1 LTLQKLSH
9 TFTKIEFTLVQLRS
23 LHILLITFLALF
35 INNYANAQDLPT
47 KGIAV
52 KSDSLVTKPLKTGMP
67 SSSKFEELNTKEVD
81 TIRPNDSVKLK
92 ETLIDIVKYKAT
104 DYIKVNRREQLMY
117 LYNEAEI
124 NYTDVNIKA
133 GKIIIN
139 YAKSEI
145 YAYGIKDST
154 GYTQPPIFKQGE
166 NVVEPD
172 SIRYNFDT
180 EKALIF
186 NSRTEQTGMN
196 LKAAVTKK
204 ENDSVYYVKDLI
216 LTTSKNLE
224 DPEYHIKV
232 RKAKLVPSKK
242 IVSGVA
248 NMFIYSVPTPLGI
261 PFAYFPLTED
271 RASGFIIPTF
281 GENNDRGYFIQN
293 GGYYFAVSDYFDL
306 TLLGDFYTNGSYGYN
321 ISSDYKV
328 NYKYSGQFGYRSE
341 NLITS
346 ERGFPD
352 YSKANIYNLR
362 WSHSQDGKSN
372 PSSRFSASVNLGSS
386 TYYTQSNNQRNTAN
400 TLTNTLSSSISYS
413 KSFPGKLGANISATA
428 THSQNT
434 NTQEINMTLPNI
446 QGSINRI
453 YPFEPKVGSKK
464 GAFQNI
470 NFQYS
475 FAGENRIKTTDEFF
489 FKSEMFDD
497 AKLGIRHSIPVSTN
511 FKVLKYFS
519 LTTGASYNEVWNFEK
534 VNKYYDEV
542 NLEEITTI
550 DKGFAS
556 YRTYNFSTSL
566 GTTLYGM
573 YNFDKEET
581 DKKIKA
587 IRHVVR
593 PSVSYNINPAFDQ
606 YYESYKKNVIT
617 ADGTTVE
624 DVEYSPFENSIY
636 GSPGKTFSSSVG
648 FGIGNSIEA
657 KVRDKVTDSTEV
669 SYRKVSILNNLNF
682 SSSYNVAGDSL
693 KISPV
698 SVSGGTQLAKDKL
711 SVNFNMTLD
720 PYALDNNN
728 TRIDKFNI
736 DNNGSLFR
744 LTNANL
750 TLNYS
755 FSSKDFEKGN
765 SDNKPTNS
773 STTFNSTEDLLGNNN
788 DLSKSSFDDN
798 EDDEQKDVKLY
809 NYKIPWSLRL
819 AYSVAYNNFARQS
832 EISSNSLMFSGDVEL
847 SPKWKVGVSSGYDIK
862 GKGITHTNLRFERDL
877 LSWKMNF
884 NWTPFSANKSWF
896 FFIGIKSSV
905 LSDIKWDKQREPDKL
920 IN

>member
-1 LTLQKLSH
+1 MK
-9 TFTKIEFTLVQLRS
+9 S

-35 INNYANAQDLPT
+35 INNYANSQDLPK
-47 KGIAV
+47 KGINIER
-52 KSDSLVTKPLKTGMP
+52 DSTYSSIQKNTMP
-67 SSSKFEELNTKEVD
+67 PSTEFNSLDNKEVD
-81 TIRPNDSVKLK
+81 SIKPKDSVIQK
-92 ETLIDIVKYKAT
+92 ETLTDVIKYKAK
-104 DYIKVNRREQLMY
+104 DYRKINRLKKLMY
-117 LYNEAEI
+117 LFNEAEI

-139 YAKSEI
+139 YDKNEI
-145 YAYGIKDST
+145 YAYGIQDSS
-154 GYTQPPIFKQGE
+154 GYSQSPVFKQGS
-166 NVVEPD
+166 NIVNPD

-180 EKALIF
+180 EKALIY
-186 NSRTEQTGMN
+186 NSRSEQTGMN
-196 LKAAVTKK
+196 LKASVSKK
-204 ENDSVYYVKDLI
+204 ENDSVYFVKDLI

-232 RKAKLVPSKK
+232 RKAKLVPNKK

-248 NMFIYSVPTPLGI
+248 NMFIYNIPTPLGV
-261 PFAYFPLTED
+261 PFGYFPMTD
-271 RASGFIIPTF
+271 TRKSGFIIPTF

-306 TLLGDFYTNGSYGYN
+306 TLLGDFYTNGSFGYN

-328 NYKYSGQFGYRSE
+328 NYKFSGQISYRSE

-346 ERGFPD
+346 ERGLPD
-352 YSKANIYNLR
+352 YSKSKIYNLR
-362 WSHSQDGKSN
+362 WSHSQDTKSN
-372 PSSRFSASVNLGSS
+372 PNSRFSASVNLGSS
-386 TYYTQSNNQRNTAN
+386 TYYTQSNNQFNTAN
-400 TLTNTLSSSISYS
+400 TLTNTLSSSISYN
-413 KSFPGKLGANISATA
+413 KSFPGALGANLSATA

-434 NTQEINMTLPNI
+434 NTQQINMSLPNI

-464 GAFQNI
+464 GIIENI

-475 FAGENRIKTTDEFF
+475 FTGENRITTTDEFF
-489 FKSEMFDD
+489 FKSEMFDE
-497 AKLGIRHSIPVSTN
+497 AKLGIRHSIPVATN
-511 FKVLKYFS
+511 FKVLKHLS
-519 LTTGASYNEVWNFEK
+519 LTAGGSFNEIWNFEK
-534 VNKYYDEV
+534 VNKYYDEE
-542 NLEEITTI
+542 NQEEIINI

-556 YRTYNFSTSL
+556 YRTYNFSSSL

-573 YNFDKEET
+573 YNFDKQEE

-593 PSVSYNINPAFDQ
+593 PNVSYNINPAFDQ
-606 YYESYKKNVIT
+606 YYESYKKNIIT

-636 GSPGKTFSSSVG
+636 GSPGKTYSSSIG

-657 KVRDKVTDSTEV
+657 KVRDKITDSTDV
-669 SYRKVSILNNLNF
+669 SYRKVSILNNLNI

-693 KISPV
+693 KISPL

-711 SVNFNMTLD
+711 NINFNMSLD

-728 TRIDKFNI
+728 TRIDQFNI

-744 LTNANL
+744 LTNANV

-755 FSSKDFEKGN
+755 FSSKDFDN
-765 SDNKPTNS
+765 SKNSTTNQNNS

-788 DLSKSSFDDN
+788 DLRKSSFDDN
-798 EDDEQKDVKLY
+798 EDEEPKNISSY
-809 NYKIPWSLRL
+809 NYKIPWSLRV
-819 AYSVAYNNFARQS
+819 AYSVTYNNFARQN
-832 EISSNSLMFSGDVEL
+832 EISNNSLMFSGDVEL
-847 SPKWKVGVSSGYDIK
+847 SPKWKVGVSSGYDLK
-862 GKGITHTNLRFERDL
+862 RKGITQTNLRFERDL

-884 NWTPFSANKSWF
+884 NWTPFSVNKTWF

-905 LSDIKWDKQREPDKL
+905 LSDIKWDKQRDPDKQ

>member
-9 TFTKIEFTLVQLRS
+9 TFTKIEITLVQLKP
-23 LHILLITFLALF
+23 LHILLTTYLALF
-35 INNYANAQDLPT
+35 INNYANAQDIPKNGTEINNSIL
-47 KGIAV
+47 
-52 KSDSLVTKPLKTGMP
+52 DEKPIIPP
-67 SSSKFEELNTKEVD
+67 STKFENLNSKEID
-81 TIRPNDSVKLK
+81 TIRPKDTIKLK
-92 ETLIDIVKYKAT
+92 ETLTDIVKYKAT
-104 DYIKVNRREQLMY
+104 DYIKVNRRKQLMY
-117 LYNEAEI
+117 LYNQAEI

-145 YAYGIKDST
+145 YAYGIKDSS
-154 GYTQPPIFKQGE
+154 GYTQAPIFKQGE
-166 NVVEPD
+166 NIVEPD
-172 SIRYNFDT
+172 SIRYNFET

-196 LKAAVTKK
+196 LKAAITKK
-204 ENDSVYYVKDLI
+204 ENDSVYYVKDMI

-232 RKAKLVPSKK
+232 RKAKMVPGKK
-242 IVSGVA
+242 IVSGLA
-248 NMFIYSVPTPLGI
+248 NMFIYSIPTPIGI
-261 PFAYFPLTED
+261 PFAYFPLTKD

-306 TLLGDFYTNGSYGYN
+306 TVLGDFYTNGSYGYN
-321 ISSDYKV
+321 LSSDYKI
-328 NYKYSGQFGYRSE
+328 NYKFSGNFGYRAE

-346 ERGFPD
+346 ERGLPD
-352 YSKANIYNLR
+352 YGKSKIYNLR
-362 WSHSQDGKSN
+362 WSHSQDTKSSPN
-372 PSSRFSASVNLGSS
+372 SRFSASVNLGSS
-386 TYYTQSNNQRNTAN
+386 TYYTQSNNQLNTSN
-400 TLTNTLSSSISYS
+400 ILTNTLSSSVSYS
-413 KSFPGKLGANISATA
+413 KSFPGKLGANFSATA

-434 NTQEINMTLPNI
+434 NTQEINMSLPNL

-464 GAFQNI
+464 GMLQNI
-470 NFQYS
+470 NLQYS
-475 FAGENRIKTTDEFF
+475 FAAENRITTTDEFF

-497 AKLGIRHSIPVSTN
+497 AKFGIRHSIPISTN

-519 LTTGASYNEVWNFEK
+519 LTAGTSINEVWNFEK
-534 VNKYYDEV
+534 VSKLYDDI
-542 NLEEITTI
+542 NLEEITTV

-556 YRTYNFSTSL
+556 YRTYNFSSSL

-573 YNFDKEET
+573 YNFEKEGV
-581 DKKIKA
+581 DKKIQA
-587 IRHVVR
+587 IRHVIR
-593 PSVSYNINPAFDQ
+593 PSVSYSINPAFDQ

-617 ADGTTVE
+617 ADGTTIE

-636 GSPGKTFSSSVG
+636 GSPGKTYSSAIG

-657 KVRDKVTDSTEV
+657 KVRNKVTDSTEV
-669 SYRKVSILNNLNF
+669 TYRKLSILNNLNF

-711 SVNFNMTLD
+711 SVNFNMSLD
-720 PYALDNNN
+720 PYALDNSN
-728 TRIDKFNI
+728 TRIDEFNI
-736 DNNGSLFR
+736 NNNGSLFR

-755 FSSKDFEKGN
+755 FSSKDFEK
-765 SDNKPTNS
+765 DNNNNKAKNNNT
-773 STTFNSTEDLLGNNN
+773 TTFNSTEDLLGNNN

-798 EDDEQKDVKLY
+798 ENDKQKEVKHY
-809 NYKIPWSLRL
+809 NYKIPWTLNL
-819 AYSVAYNNFARQS
+819 AYSVAYNNYSRQN

-847 SPKWKVGVSSGYDIK
+847 SQRWKVGASSGYDLK

-884 NWTPFSANKSWF
+884 NWTPFSVNKSWF

-905 LSDIKWDKQREPDKL
+905 LSDIKWDKQRETDKL

>member
-1 LTLQKLSH
+1 
-9 TFTKIEFTLVQLRS
+9 VQLRS

-35 INNYANAQDLPT
+35 INNYANAQDLPS

-52 KSDSLVTKPLKTGMP
+52 KSDSTAIKSPNLGMP
-67 SSSKFEELNTKEVD
+67 SSNKFEELNTKEID
-81 TIRPNDSVKLK
+81 TIRPNDSIKLK
-92 ETLIDIVKYKAT
+92 ETLTDIVKYKAK
-104 DYIKVNRREQLMY
+104 DYIKVNRREQQMY

-124 NYTDVNIKA
+124 NYGDLNITA

-145 YAYGIKDST
+145 YAFGIKDSL
-154 GYTQPPIFKQGE
+154 GYTQSPIFKQGE
-166 NVVEPD
+166 NIVEPD
-172 SIRYNFDT
+172 SIRYNFKT
-180 EKALIF
+180 QKALIF
-186 NSRTEQTGMN
+186 NSRTEQTGMK
-196 LKAAVTKK
+196 LRATITKK
-204 ENDSVYYVKDLI
+204 ENDSVYFVKDLI
-216 LTTSKNLE
+216 LTTSKNLD

-232 RKAKLVPSKK
+232 RKAKLVPQKK

-321 ISSDYKV
+321 ISTDYKV
-328 NYKYSGQFGYRSE
+328 NYNFSGQFGYRYE

-362 WSHSQDGKSN
+362 WSHSQDAKSN
-372 PSSRFSASVNLGSS
+372 PNSRFSASVNLGSS
-386 TYYTQSNNQRNTAN
+386 NYYSQSTNQYNSAN

-434 NTQEINMTLPNI
+434 NTEQINMTLPNL
-446 QGSINRI
+446 QGSFNRI

-464 GAFQNI
+464 GIIQNI
-470 NFQYS
+470 NLQYS
-475 FAGENRIKTTDEFF
+475 FAAENRITTTDEFF
-489 FKSEMFDD
+489 FKSQMFDD
-497 AKLGIRHSIPVSTN
+497 AKMGVRHSIPVSTN
-511 FKVLKYFS
+511 FKILKYFS
-519 LTTGASYNEVWNFEK
+519 LTAGAAYNEVWNFEK
-534 VNKYYDEV
+534 VNKTYDEV
-542 NLEEITTI
+542 NLEEITNI

-556 YRTYNFSTSL
+556 YRTYNFSSSL

-573 YNFDKEET
+573 YNFDKEEK

-617 ADGTTVE
+617 ADGTTFE

-648 FGIGNSIEA
+648 LGIGNSIEA
-657 KVRDKVTDSTEV
+657 KVRDKITDSTEV

-682 SSSYNVAGDSL
+682 STSYNIAGDSL

-698 SVSGGTQLAKDKL
+698 SVSGGTQLANNKL
-711 SVNFNMTLD
+711 SINFNMSLD

-736 DNNGSLFR
+736 NNNGSLFR

-755 FSSKDFEKGN
+755 FSNKDFEKGKSTTQQNN
-765 SDNKPTNS
+765 ST
-773 STTFNSTEDLLGNNN
+773 TTFNSTEDLLGNNN
-788 DLSKSSFDDN
+788 DLSNSSFDDN
-798 EDDEQKDVKLY
+798 EDEEQKDVTLY

-819 AYSVAYNNFARQS
+819 AYSVAYNNYARQN
-832 EISSNSLMFSGDVEL
+832 EISGNTLMFSGDVAL
-847 SPKWKVGVSSGYDIK
+847 SSRWNVGVSSGYDIK
-862 GKGITHTNLRFERDL
+862 RKGFSHTNLRFERDL

-884 NWTPFSANKSWF
+884 NWVPFSANKSWF
-896 FFIGIKSSV
+896 FYIGIKSSV
-905 LSDIKWDKQREPDKL
+905 LSDIKWDKQRQADKL

>member
-1 LTLQKLSH
+1 MTLQKLSH
-9 TFTKIEFTLVQLRS
+9 TFTKIEFTLVQLKS

-35 INNYANAQDLPT
+35 INNYANAQEFPS
-47 KGIAV
+47 KGTTINN
-52 KSDSLVTKPLKTGMP
+52 
-67 SSSKFEELNTKEVD
+67 SSSEFEALNTKEVD
-81 TIRPNDSVKLK
+81 TVRPKDSVKLK
-92 ETLIDIVKYKAT
+92 ETLTDIVKYKAT

-154 GYTQPPIFKQGE
+154 GYTQAPVFKQGE

-172 SIRYNFDT
+172 SIRYNFDK

-196 LKAAVTKK
+196 LKAAITKK
-204 ENDSVYYVKDLI
+204 ENDSVYYVKDMI

-232 RKAKLVPSKK
+232 RKAKLVPKKK

-248 NMFIYSVPTPLGI
+248 NMFIYSIPTPLGI

-328 NYKYSGQFGYRSE
+328 NYKFSGHFGYRAE

-346 ERGFPD
+346 ERGLPD
-352 YSKANIYNLR
+352 YGKANIYNLR
-362 WSHSQDGKSN
+362 WSHSQDTKSN
-372 PSSRFSASVNLGSS
+372 PNSRFSASVNLGSS
-386 TYYTQSNNQRNTAN
+386 KYYTQSNNQRNTAN

-464 GAFQNI
+464 GIFQNI

-519 LTTGASYNEVWNFEK
+519 LTAGTSFNEVWNFEK
-534 VNKYYDEV
+534 VNKFYDEV

-556 YRTYNFSTSL
+556 YRTYNFSSSL

-573 YNFDKEET
+573 YNFDKEGL
-581 DKKIKA
+581 DKKIQA
-587 IRHVVR
+587 IRHVIR
-593 PSVSYNINPAFDQ
+593 PSVNYNINPAFDQ

-617 ADGTTVE
+617 ANGTTVE

-636 GSPGKTFSSSVG
+636 GSPGKTYSSSVG

-669 SYRKVSILNNLNF
+669 SYRKVNILKNLNF

-711 SVNFNMTLD
+711 SVNFNMSLD

-736 DNNGSLFR
+736 NNNGSLFR

-755 FSSKDFEKGN
+755 FSSKDFEKDKT
-765 SDNKPTNS
+765 DNKSTNS
-773 STTFNSTEDLLGNNN
+773 TTTFNSTEDLLGNNN

-798 EDDEQKDVKLY
+798 EDDKQKDVKLF
-809 NYKIPWSLRL
+809 NYKIPWSLQL
-819 AYSVAYNNFARQS
+819 AYSVAYNNFARQN
-832 EISSNSLMFSGDVEL
+832 EISNNSLMFSGDVEL
-847 SPKWKVGVSSGYDIK
+847 SQRWKVGVSSGYDIK
-862 GKGITHTNLRFERDL
+862 RKGITHTNLRFERDL

-905 LSDIKWDKQREPDKL
+905 LSDIKWDKQRVPDKL

>member
-1 LTLQKLSH
+1 
-9 TFTKIEFTLVQLRS
+9 VQLRS

-35 INNYANAQDLPT
+35 INNYANAQEFPD
-47 KGIAV
+47 KGITV
-52 KSDSLVTKPLKTGMP
+52 KMDSSAIKSSILDMP
-67 SSSKFEELNTKEVD
+67 SSKDFEGPNTKEAD
-81 TIRPNDSVKLK
+81 TIRPKDSIKLK
-92 ETLIDIVKYKAT
+92 ETLTDVVKYKAR
-104 DYIKVNRREQLMY
+104 DYIKVNRREQQMY

-124 NYTDVNIKA
+124 NYGDLNITA

-145 YAYGIKDST
+145 YAFGIKDSL
-154 GYTQPPIFKQGE
+154 GYTQSPIFKQGE

-172 SIRYNFDT
+172 SIRYNFKT
-180 EKALIF
+180 QKALIF
-186 NSRTEQTGMN
+186 NSRTEQTGMK
-196 LKAAVTKK
+196 LRAAVTKK

-216 LTTSKNLE
+216 LTTSKNLD

-232 RKAKLVPSKK
+232 RKAKLVPQKK

-281 GENNDRGYFIQN
+281 GENNERGYFIQN

-306 TLLGDFYTNGSYGYN
+306 TVLGDFYTNGSYGYN
-321 ISSDYKV
+321 ISTDYKV
-328 NYKYSGQFGYRSE
+328 NYNFSGQFGYRYE

-362 WSHSQDGKSN
+362 WSHSQDAKSN
-372 PSSRFSASVNLGSS
+372 PNSRFSASVNLGSS
-386 TYYTQSNNQRNTAN
+386 NYYSQSTNQYNSAN

-434 NTQEINMTLPNI
+434 NTEQINMTLPSV
-446 QGSINRI
+446 QGSFNRL

-464 GAFQNI
+464 GIIQNI
-470 NFQYS
+470 NLQYS
-475 FAGENRIKTTDEFF
+475 FAAENRITTTDEFF
-489 FKSEMFDD
+489 FKSQMFDD
-497 AKLGIRHSIPVSTN
+497 AKMGVRHSIPISTN
-511 FKVLKYFS
+511 FKILKYFS

-534 VNKYYDEV
+534 VNKTYDEV

-556 YRTYNFSTSL
+556 YRTYNFSSSL

-573 YNFDKEET
+573 YNFDKEEK

-617 ADGTTVE
+617 ADGTTIE
-624 DVEYSPFENSIY
+624 DIEYSPFENSIY

-648 FGIGNSIEA
+648 LGIGNSIEA
-657 KVRDKVTDSTEV
+657 KVRDKITDSTEV

-682 SSSYNVAGDSL
+682 STSYNVAGDSL

-698 SVSGGTQLAKDKL
+698 SVSGGTQLANNKL
-711 SVNFNMTLD
+711 NINFNMSLD

-755 FSSKDFEKGN
+755 FSSKDFEKGKETNQQNN
-765 SDNKPTNS
+765 ST
-773 STTFNSTEDLLGNNN
+773 TTFNSTEDLLGNNN

-798 EDDEQKDVKLY
+798 EDEEQKDVKLY

-819 AYSVAYNNFARQS
+819 AYSVAYNNYARQN

-847 SPKWKVGVSSGYDIK
+847 SPRWNVGISSGYDIK
-862 GKGITHTNLRFERDL
+862 GKGFTHTNLRFERDL

-884 NWTPFSANKSWF
+884 NWVPFSVNKSWF

-905 LSDIKWDKQREPDKL
+905 LSDIKWDKQRQADKL

>member
-1 LTLQKLSH
+1 MK
-9 TFTKIEFTLVQLRS
+9 S

-35 INNYANAQDLPT
+35 INNYAIAQELPF
-47 KGIAV
+47 KGINI
-52 KSDSLVTKPLKTGMP
+52 KPDSLNLNKQKSIIP
-67 SSSKFEELNTKEVD
+67 SSSEFDKLNTKEVD
-81 TIRPNDSVKLK
+81 TIKPKDSIEIK
-92 ETLIDIVKYKAT
+92 ETLSDIVKYKAK
-104 DYIKVNRREQLMY
+104 DYIKVNRNKQLMY

-124 NYTDVNIKA
+124 NYTDINIKA

-139 YAKSEI
+139 YSKNEI

-154 GYTQPPIFKQGE
+154 GYVQSPVFKQGT
-166 NVVEPD
+166 NIVEPD
-172 SIRYNFDT
+172 SIRYNFDS

-186 NSRTEQTGMN
+186 NSRSEQTGMN
-196 LKAAVTKK
+196 LKASITKK

-216 LTTSKNLE
+216 LTTSKDLE

-232 RKAKLVPSKK
+232 RKAKLVPNKK

-248 NMFIYSVPTPLGI
+248 NMFIYSIPTPLGI
-261 PFAYFPLTED
+261 PFAYFPLTEN

-306 TLLGDFYTNGSYGYN
+306 TVLGDFYTNGSFGYN

-328 NYKYSGQFGYRSE
+328 NYKYSGQFGYRAE

-352 YSKANIYNLR
+352 YSKRKIYNLR
-362 WSHSQDGKSN
+362 WSHSQDAKSN
-372 PSSRFSASVNLGSS
+372 PNSRFSASVNLGSS
-386 TYYTQSNNQRNTAN
+386 TYYSQSNNQFNTQN

-413 KSFPGKLGANISATA
+413 KSFPGKLGANFAATA

-434 NTQEINMTLPNI
+434 NTEQINMSLPNV

-464 GAFQNI
+464 GIIENI
-470 NFQYS
+470 NLQYS
-475 FAGENRIKTTDEFF
+475 FAGQNNITTTDEFF

-497 AKLGIRHSIPVSTN
+497 AKLGIRHSIPINTN
-511 FKVLKYFS
+511 FKVLKYLS
-519 LTTGASYNEVWNFEK
+519 LSAGGTYNEVWNFEK

-556 YRTYNFSTSL
+556 YRTYNFSSSL

-573 YNFDKEET
+573 YNFDKNEI

-587 IRHVVR
+587 IRHVIR
-593 PSVSYNINPAFDQ
+593 PNVSYNINPAFDQ

-617 ADGTTVE
+617 ADGDTIE
-624 DVEYSPFENSIY
+624 DIEYSPFENSIY
-636 GSPGKTFSSSVG
+636 GSPGKTFSSTIG
-648 FGIGNSIEA
+648 FGLGNSIEA
-657 KVRDKVTDSTEV
+657 KVRDKITDSTEV

-693 KISPV
+693 KLSPL

-711 SVNFNMTLD
+711 NVNFNMSLD

-736 DNNGSLFR
+736 KNNGSLFR

-755 FSSKDFEKGN
+755 FSSKDFDDSKKSN
-765 SDNKPTNS
+765 NQTNS
-773 STTFNSTEDLLGNNN
+773 TTTFNSTEDLLGNNN
-788 DLSKSSFDDN
+788 DLRKSSFDDN
-798 EDDEQKDVKLY
+798 EDEKPKNISSY
-809 NYKIPWSLRL
+809 NYKIPWTLRL
-819 AYSVAYNNFARQS
+819 AYSVAYNNFARQN
-832 EISSNSLMFSGDVEL
+832 EISNNSLMFSGDVEL

-862 GKGITHTNLRFERDL
+862 NKGVTQTNLRFERDL

-884 NWTPFSANKSWF
+884 NWTPLSVNKTWF

-905 LSDIKWDKQREPDKL
+905 LSDIKWDKQRDPDKL

>member
-1 LTLQKLSH
+1 LTRQKLSH
-9 TFTKIEFTLVQLRS
+9 TFTKIEFTLIQLKS

-35 INNYANAQDLPT
+35 VNNYAIAQQLPSKDIT
-47 KGIAV
+47 IQTDSLALPVV
-52 KSDSLVTKPLKTGMP
+52 KSIMP
-67 SSSKFEELNTKEVD
+67 QSSAFEKLNNKETD
-81 TIRPNDSVKLK
+81 TIRPKDSIEIK
-92 ETLIDIVKYKAT
+92 ETLSDIVKYKAS
-104 DYIKVNRREQLMY
+104 DYIKVNRNKQLMY

-124 NYTDVNIKA
+124 NYTDINIKA

-139 YAKSEI
+139 YSKNEI

-154 GYTQPPIFKQGE
+154 GYSQSPIFTQGS
-166 NVVEPD
+166 NIVEPD
-172 SIRYNFDT
+172 SIRYNFDS

-186 NSRTEQTGMN
+186 NSKSEQTGMN
-196 LKAAVTKK
+196 LKASVTKK

-232 RKAKLVPSKK
+232 RKAKLVPNKK

-248 NMFIYSVPTPLGI
+248 NMFIYSIPTPLGI

-271 RASGFIIPTF
+271 RASGFIIPSF

-306 TLLGDFYTNGSYGYN
+306 TVLGDFYTNGSFGYN

-328 NYKYSGQFGYRSE
+328 NYKYSGQISYRSE

-352 YSKANIYNLR
+352 YSKSKIYNLR
-362 WSHSQDGKSN
+362 WTHNQDTKSSPN
-372 PSSRFSASVNLGSS
+372 SRFSASVNLGSS
-386 TYYTQSNNQRNTAN
+386 TYYSQSNNQYNTQN

-413 KSFPGKLGANISATA
+413 KTFPGKLGANFAATA

-434 NTQEINMTLPNI
+434 NTQEINMSLPNI

-464 GAFQNI
+464 GFIENI
-470 NFQYS
+470 NLQYS
-475 FAGENRIKTTDEFF
+475 FAGQNNITTTDEFF

-497 AKLGIRHSIPVSTN
+497 AVLGVKHSIPVNTN
-511 FKVLKYFS
+511 FKLLKYLS
-519 LTTGASYNEVWNFEK
+519 LSAGGTYNEVWNFEK
-534 VNKYYDEV
+534 VSKYYDEDS
-542 NLEEITTI
+542 LEEITSV

-556 YRTYNFSTSL
+556 YRTYNFSSSL

-573 YNFDKEET
+573 YNFDKKEV

-587 IRHVVR
+587 IRHVIR
-593 PSVSYNINPAFDQ
+593 PNVSYSVNPAFDQ
-606 YYESYKKNVIT
+606 YYESYKRNVIT
-617 ADGTTVE
+617 ADGTTIE
-624 DVEYSPFENSIY
+624 DIEYSPFENSLY
-636 GSPGKTFSSSVG
+636 GNPGKTYSSSIG
-648 FGIGNSIEA
+648 FGLGNSIEA
-657 KVRDKVTDSTEV
+657 KVRDKITDSTEI
-669 SYRKVSILNNLNF
+669 SYRKVNILNNLNF

-693 KISPV
+693 KISPLN
-698 SVSGGTQLAKDKL
+698 VSGGTQLANDKL
-711 SVNFNMTLD
+711 NINFNMSLD

-728 TRIDKFNI
+728 NRIEQFNI

-744 LTNANL
+744 LTNANI

-755 FSSKDFEKGN
+755 FSSKDFDKGSN
-765 SDNKPTNS
+765 KDNQTNS
-773 STTFNSTEDLLGNNN
+773 TTTFNSTEDLLGNNN

-798 EDDEQKDVKLY
+798 EDEKPKNISSY

-819 AYSVAYNNFARQS
+819 AYSVAYNNFARQN
-832 EISSNSLMFSGDVEL
+832 EISNNSLMFSGDVEL

-862 GKGITHTNLRFERDL
+862 RKGVTQTNLRFERDL

-884 NWTPFSANKSWF
+884 NWTPFSANKTWF

-905 LSDIKWDKQREPDKL
+905 LSDIKWDKQRDPDKL

>member
-9 TFTKIEFTLVQLRS
+9 TFTKIEFTLIQLKS

-35 INNYANAQDLPT
+35 VNNYAIAQQLPSKDIT
-47 KGIAV
+47 IQTDSLALPVV
-52 KSDSLVTKPLKTGMP
+52 KSIMP
-67 SSSKFEELNTKEVD
+67 QSSAFEKLNNKETD
-81 TIRPNDSVKLK
+81 TIRPKDSIEIK
-92 ETLIDIVKYKAT
+92 ETLSDIVKYKAS
-104 DYIKVNRREQLMY
+104 DYIKVNRNKQLMY

-124 NYTDVNIKA
+124 NYTDINIKA

-139 YAKSEI
+139 YSKNEI

-154 GYTQPPIFKQGE
+154 GYSQSPIFTQGS
-166 NVVEPD
+166 NIVEPD
-172 SIRYNFDT
+172 SIRYNFDS

-186 NSRTEQTGMN
+186 NSKSEQTGMN
-196 LKAAVTKK
+196 LKASVTKK

-232 RKAKLVPSKK
+232 RKAKLVPNKK

-248 NMFIYSVPTPLGI
+248 NMFIYSIPTPLGI

-271 RASGFIIPTF
+271 RASGFIIPSF

-306 TLLGDFYTNGSYGYN
+306 TVLGDFYTNGSFGYN

-328 NYKYSGQFGYRSE
+328 NYKYSGQISYRSE

-352 YSKANIYNLR
+352 YSKSKIYNLR
-362 WSHSQDGKSN
+362 WTHNQDTKSSPN
-372 PSSRFSASVNLGSS
+372 SRFSASVNLGSS
-386 TYYTQSNNQRNTAN
+386 TYYSQSNNQYNTQN

-413 KSFPGKLGANISATA
+413 KTFPGKLGANFAATA

-434 NTQEINMTLPNI
+434 NTQEINMSLPNI

-464 GAFQNI
+464 GFIENI
-470 NFQYS
+470 NLQYS
-475 FAGENRIKTTDEFF
+475 FAGQNNITTTDEFF

-497 AKLGIRHSIPVSTN
+497 AVLGVKHSIPVNTN
-511 FKVLKYFS
+511 FKLLKYLS
-519 LTTGASYNEVWNFEK
+519 LSAGGTYNEVWNFEK
-534 VNKYYDEV
+534 VSKYYDEDS
-542 NLEEITTI
+542 LEEITSV

-556 YRTYNFSTSL
+556 YRTYNFSSSL

-573 YNFDKEET
+573 YNFDKKEV

-587 IRHVVR
+587 IRHVIR
-593 PSVSYNINPAFDQ
+593 PNVSYSVNPAFDQ
-606 YYESYKKNVIT
+606 YYESYKRNVIT
-617 ADGTTVE
+617 ADGTTIE
-624 DVEYSPFENSIY
+624 DIEYSPFENSLY
-636 GSPGKTFSSSVG
+636 GNPGKTYSSSIG
-648 FGIGNSIEA
+648 FGLGNSIEA
-657 KVRDKVTDSTEV
+657 KVRDKITDSTEI
-669 SYRKVSILNNLNF
+669 SYRKVNILNNLNF

-693 KISPV
+693 KISPLN
-698 SVSGGTQLAKDKL
+698 VSGGTQLANDKL
-711 SVNFNMTLD
+711 NINFNMSLD

-728 TRIDKFNI
+728 TRIEQFNI

-744 LTNANL
+744 LTNANI

-755 FSSKDFEKGN
+755 FSSKDFDKGSN
-765 SDNKPTNS
+765 KDNQTNS
-773 STTFNSTEDLLGNNN
+773 TTTFNSTEDLLGNNN

-798 EDDEQKDVKLY
+798 EDEKPKNISSY

-819 AYSVAYNNFARQS
+819 AYSVAYNNFARQN
-832 EISSNSLMFSGDVEL
+832 EISNNSLMFSGDVEL

-862 GKGITHTNLRFERDL
+862 RKGVTQTNLRFERDL

-884 NWTPFSANKSWF
+884 NWTPFSANKTWF

-905 LSDIKWDKQREPDKL
+905 LSDIKWDKQRDPDKL

>member
-1 LTLQKLSH
+1 
-9 TFTKIEFTLVQLRS
+9 VQLRS
-23 LHILLITFLALF
+23 LHILLVTFLALF
-35 INNYANAQDLPT
+35 INNYANAQDLPS
-47 KGIAV
+47 KGIPV
-52 KSDSLVTKPLKTGMP
+52 KADSTAIKSPKFNMP
-67 SSSKFEELNTKEVD
+67 SSDKFEELNAKEID
-81 TIRPNDSVKLK
+81 TIRPKDSLKLK
-92 ETLIDIVKYKAT
+92 ETLTDVVKYKAK
-104 DYIKVNRREQLMY
+104 DYIKVNRREQQMY

-124 NYTDVNIKA
+124 NYGDLNISA

-145 YAYGIKDST
+145 YAFGIKDSL
-154 GYTQPPIFKQGE
+154 GYTQSPVFKQGE

-172 SIRYNFDT
+172 SIRYNFKT
-180 EKALIF
+180 QKALIF
-186 NSRTEQTGMN
+186 NSRTEEAGMN
-196 LKAAVTKK
+196 FRAAVTKK
-204 ENDSVYYVKDLI
+204 ENDSVYYIKDAI
-216 LTTSKNLE
+216 LTTSKNLD
-224 DPEYHIKV
+224 DPEYHIKL
-232 RKAKLVPSKK
+232 REAKVVPGKK

-281 GENNDRGYFIQN
+281 GENNERGYFIQN

-306 TLLGDFYTNGSYGYN
+306 TVLGDFYSNGSYGYN
-321 ISSDYKV
+321 ISTDYKV
-328 NYKYSGQFGYRSE
+328 NYKFRGQFGYRSE

-362 WSHSQDGKSN
+362 WTHSQDAKSN
-372 PSSRFSASVNLGSS
+372 PNSRFSASVNLGSS
-386 TYYTQSNNQRNTAN
+386 TYYSQSTNQYNSAN

-434 NTQEINMTLPNI
+434 NTEQINMTLPNV
-446 QGSINRI
+446 QGSFNRL

-464 GAFQNI
+464 GVIQNI
-470 NFQYS
+470 NLQYS
-475 FAGENRIKTTDEFF
+475 FAAENRITTTDEFF
-489 FKSEMFDD
+489 FKSQMFDD
-497 AKLGIRHSIPVSTN
+497 AKMGIRHSIPISTN
-511 FKVLKYFS
+511 FKVLKHFS
-519 LTTGASYNEVWNFEK
+519 LTTGATYNEVWNFEK
-534 VNKYYDEV
+534 VNKTYDEV
-542 NLEEITTI
+542 NLEEITNI

-556 YRTYNFSTSL
+556 YRTYNFSSSI

-573 YNFDKEET
+573 YNFDKKEE

-593 PSVSYNINPAFDQ
+593 PNVSYNINPAFDQ

-624 DVEYSPFENSIY
+624 DIEYSPFENSIY
-636 GSPGKTFSSSVG
+636 GSPGKTYSSSVG
-648 FGIGNSIEA
+648 LGIGNSIEA

-669 SYRKVSILNNLNF
+669 SYRKVNILNNLNF
-682 SSSYNVAGDSL
+682 STSYNIAGDSL

-698 SVSGGTQLAKDKL
+698 SVSGGTQLANNKL
-711 SVNFNMTLD
+711 NVNFNMSLD

-755 FSSKDFEKGN
+755 FSSKDFEKGKKTAQQNN
-765 SDNKPTNS
+765 ST
-773 STTFNSTEDLLGNNN
+773 TTFNSTEDLLGNNN

-798 EDDEQKDVKLY
+798 EGEKQKDVKLY

-819 AYSVAYNNFARQS
+819 AYSVAYNNYARQN
-832 EISSNSLMFSGDVEL
+832 EISSNSLMFSGDVEF
-847 SPKWKVGVSSGYDIK
+847 SPQWKVGVSSGYDIK
-862 GKGITHTNLRFERDL
+862 GKGFTHTNLRFERDL

-884 NWTPFSANKSWF
+884 NWVPFSANKSWF
-896 FFIGIKSSV
+896 FYIGIKSSV
-905 LSDIKWDKQREPDKL
+905 LSDLKWDKQRQADKL

>member
-1 LTLQKLSH
+1 MTLQKLSH
-9 TFTKIEFTLVQLRS
+9 TFTKIEFTLVQLKPI
-23 LHILLITFLALF
+23 HILLITFLALF
-35 INNYANAQDLPT
+35 INNFANAQELPS
-47 KGIAV
+47 KGIVV
-52 KSDSLVTKPLKTGMP
+52 KSDSLTTKPLKTGMP
-67 SSSKFEELNTKEVD
+67 SSSKFEDLNNKEVD
-81 TIRPNDSVKLK
+81 TIRPKDSVKLT
-92 ETLIDIVKYKAT
+92 ETLTDIVKYKAT

-139 YAKSEI
+139 YAKNEI
-145 YAYGIKDST
+145 YAYGINDST
-154 GYTQPPIFKQGE
+154 GYTQAPIFKQGD
-166 NVVEPD
+166 NIVEPD

-196 LKAAVTKK
+196 LKAAITKK

-232 RKAKLVPSKK
+232 RKAKLVPKKK
-242 IVSGVA
+242 IISGVA
-248 NMFIYSVPTPLGI
+248 NMFIYSIPTPLGI

-328 NYKYSGQFGYRSE
+328 NYKFSGQFGYRAE

-352 YSKANIYNLR
+352 YSKTNIYNLR
-362 WSHSQDGKSN
+362 WSHSQDTKSSPN
-372 PSSRFSASVNLGSS
+372 SRFSASVNLGSS

-400 TLTNTLSSSISYS
+400 RLTNTLSSSISYS
-413 KSFPGKLGANISATA
+413 KSFPGKLGANLSTTA

-453 YPFEPKVGSKK
+453 YPFEPKIGSKK
-464 GAFQNI
+464 GIIQNI

-497 AKLGIRHSIPVSTN
+497 AKFGIRHSIPISTN
-511 FKVLKYFS
+511 FKVLKYLS

-556 YRTYNFSTSL
+556 YRTYNFSSSL

-573 YNFDKEET
+573 YNFDKEGS

-593 PSVSYNINPAFDQ
+593 PSISYSINPAFDQ

-636 GSPGKTFSSSVG
+636 GSPGKTYSSAIG

-657 KVRDKVTDSTEV
+657 KVRDKVTDSTEM
-669 SYRKVSILNNLNF
+669 SYRKVSILKNLNF
-682 SSSYNVAGDSL
+682 SSSYNLAGDSL
-693 KISPV
+693 KISPI

-711 SVNFNMTLD
+711 SVNFNMSLD

-728 TRIDKFNI
+728 TRINKFNI
-736 DNNGSLFR
+736 NNNGSLFR

-755 FSSKDFEKGN
+755 FSSKDFDKDN
-765 SDNKPTNS
+765 SDNKSTNS
-773 STTFNSTEDLLGNNN
+773 TSTFNSTEDLLGNNN
-788 DLSKSSFDDN
+788 DLNKSSFDDN

-809 NYKIPWSLRL
+809 NYKIPWNLQL
-819 AYSVAYNNFARQS
+819 AYSVTYNNFTRQS

-847 SPKWKVGVSSGYDIK
+847 SPRWKVGVSSGYDIK

-905 LSDIKWDKQREPDKL
+905 LSDIKWDKQRVPDKL

>member
-1 LTLQKLSH
+1 
-9 TFTKIEFTLVQLRS
+9 VQLRS
-23 LHILLITFLALF
+23 LHILLITFSVLF
-35 INNYANAQDLPT
+35 INNYANAQDLPS
-47 KGIAV
+47 KGISV
-52 KSDSLVTKPLKTGMP
+52 KGDSLVTKPLNIGMP
-67 SSSKFEELNTKEVD
+67 SSSKFEELNTKEID
-81 TIRPNDSVKLK
+81 TIRPNDSLKLK
-92 ETLIDIVKYKAT
+92 ETLTDVVKYKAK
-104 DYIKVNRREQLMY
+104 DYIKVNRREQQMY

-124 NYTDVNIKA
+124 NYGDLNITA

-145 YAYGIKDST
+145 YAFGIKDSL
-154 GYTQPPIFKQGE
+154 GYTQSPIFKQGQ

-172 SIRYNFDT
+172 SIRYNFKT
-180 EKALIF
+180 QKALVF
-186 NSRTEQTGMN
+186 NSRSELGGMN
-196 LKAAVTKK
+196 YKAAVTKK

-216 LTTSKNLE
+216 LTTSKNLD

-232 RKAKLVPSKK
+232 RKAKLVPKKK

-306 TLLGDFYTNGSYGYN
+306 TILGDFYSNGSYGYN
-321 ISSDYKV
+321 ISTDYKV
-328 NYKYSGQFGYRSE
+328 NYNFSGQFGYRYE

-362 WSHSQDGKSN
+362 WSHSQDAKSN
-372 PSSRFSASVNLGSS
+372 PNSRFSASVNLGSS
-386 TYYTQSNNQRNTAN
+386 NYYSQSTNQYNSAN

-413 KSFPGKLGANISATA
+413 KSFSGKLGANISASA

-434 NTQEINMTLPNI
+434 NTEQINMTLPNV
-446 QGSINRI
+446 QGSFNRI

-464 GAFQNI
+464 GIIQNI
-470 NFQYS
+470 NLQYS
-475 FAGENRIKTTDEFF
+475 FAAENRITTTDEFF
-489 FKSEMFDD
+489 FKSQMFKD
-497 AKLGIRHSIPVSTN
+497 AKMGVRHSIPISTN
-511 FKVLKYFS
+511 FKILKYFS
-519 LTTGASYNEVWNFEK
+519 LSAGASYNEVWNFEK
-534 VNKYYDEV
+534 VNKTYDQV
-542 NLEEITTI
+542 NLEEITNI
-550 DKGFAS
+550 DKGFAT
-556 YRTYNFSTSL
+556 YRTYNFSSSL

-573 YNFDKEET
+573 YNFDKEEK

-587 IRHVVR
+587 IRHVIR

-617 ADGTTVE
+617 ADGTTFE

-648 FGIGNSIEA
+648 LGIGNSIEA
-657 KVRDKVTDSTEV
+657 KVRDKITDSTEV
-669 SYRKVSILNNLNF
+669 SYRKVSILNNLNL
-682 SSSYNVAGDSL
+682 STSYNVAGDSL

-698 SVSGGTQLAKDKL
+698 SVSGGTQLANNKL
-711 SVNFNMTLD
+711 NVNFNMSLD

-736 DNNGSLFR
+736 NNNGSLFR

-750 TLNYS
+750 TLNYA
-755 FSSKDFEKGN
+755 FSNKTFEKGESSDQQNN
-765 SDNKPTNS
+765 ST
-773 STTFNSTEDLLGNNN
+773 TTFNSTEDLLGNNN

-798 EDDEQKDVKLY
+798 EDEDQKDVKLY

-819 AYSVAYNNFARQS
+819 AYSVTYNNYARQS

-847 SPKWKVGVSSGYDIK
+847 SPRWKVGVSSGYDIK
-862 GKGITHTNLRFERDL
+862 GKGFTHTNLRFERDL

-884 NWTPFSANKSWF
+884 NWVPFSANKSWF
-896 FFIGIKSSV
+896 FFVGIKSSV
-905 LSDIKWDKQREPDKL
+905 LSDIKWDKQRQADKL

>member
-1 LTLQKLSH
+1 MTLQKLSH
-9 TFTKIEFTLVQLRS
+9 TFTKIEFTLIQLKS

-35 INNYANAQDLPT
+35 INNYAIAQQLPSKDIT
-47 KGIAV
+47 IKTDSLALPVV
-52 KSDSLVTKPLKTGMP
+52 KSIMP
-67 SSSKFEELNTKEVD
+67 QSSVFEKLNNKETD
-81 TIRPNDSVKLK
+81 TIRPKDSIEIK
-92 ETLIDIVKYKAT
+92 ETLSDIVKYKAS
-104 DYIKVNRREQLMY
+104 DYIKVNRNKQLMY

-124 NYTDVNIKA
+124 NYTDINIKA

-139 YAKSEI
+139 YSKNEI

-154 GYTQPPIFKQGE
+154 GYSQSPIFTQGS
-166 NVVEPD
+166 NIVEPD
-172 SIRYNFDT
+172 SIRYNFDS

-186 NSRTEQTGMN
+186 NSKSEQTGMN
-196 LKAAVTKK
+196 LRASVTKK

-232 RKAKLVPSKK
+232 RKAKLVPNKK

-248 NMFIYSVPTPLGI
+248 NMFIYSIPTPLGI

-271 RASGFIIPTF
+271 RASGFIIPSF

-306 TLLGDFYTNGSYGYN
+306 TLLGDFYTNGSFGYN

-328 NYKYSGQFGYRSE
+328 NYKYSGQISYRSE

-352 YSKANIYNLR
+352 YSKSKIYNLR
-362 WSHSQDGKSN
+362 WTHNQDTKSSPN
-372 PSSRFSASVNLGSS
+372 SRFSASVNLGSS
-386 TYYTQSNNQRNTAN
+386 TYYSQSNNQYNTQN

-413 KSFPGKLGANISATA
+413 KTFPGKLGANFAATA

-434 NTQEINMTLPNI
+434 NTQEINMSLPNI

-464 GAFQNI
+464 GFIENI
-470 NFQYS
+470 NLQYS
-475 FAGENRIKTTDEFF
+475 FAGQNNITTTDEFF

-497 AKLGIRHSIPVSTN
+497 AVLGVKHSIPVNTN
-511 FKVLKYFS
+511 FKLLKYLS
-519 LTTGASYNEVWNFEK
+519 LSAGGTYNEVWNFEK
-534 VNKYYDEV
+534 VNKYYDEDS
-542 NLEEITTI
+542 LEEITSI

-556 YRTYNFSTSL
+556 YRTYNFSSSL

-573 YNFDKEET
+573 YNFDKKEV

-587 IRHVVR
+587 IRHVIR
-593 PSVSYNINPAFDQ
+593 PNVSYNVNPAFDQ
-606 YYESYKKNVIT
+606 YYESYKRNVIS
-617 ADGTTVE
+617 ADGTTIE
-624 DVEYSPFENSIY
+624 DIEYSPFENSLY
-636 GSPGKTFSSSVG
+636 GTPGKTYSSSIG
-648 FGIGNSIEA
+648 FGLGNSIEA
-657 KVRDKVTDSTEV
+657 KVRDKITDSTEI
-669 SYRKVSILNNLNF
+669 SYRKVNILNNLNF

-693 KISPV
+693 KISPLN
-698 SVSGGTQLAKDKL
+698 VSGGTQLANDKL
-711 SVNFNMTLD
+711 NINFNMSLD

-728 TRIDKFNI
+728 NRIEQFNI

-744 LTNANL
+744 LTNANI

-755 FSSKDFEKGN
+755 FSSKDFDKGSN
-765 SDNKPTNS
+765 NDNQTNS
-773 STTFNSTEDLLGNNN
+773 TTTFNSTEDLLGNNN

-798 EDDEQKDVKLY
+798 EDEKPKNISSY

-819 AYSVAYNNFARQS
+819 AYSVAYNNFARQN
-832 EISSNSLMFSGDVEL
+832 EISNNSLMFSGDVEL

-862 GKGITHTNLRFERDL
+862 RKGVTQTNLRFERDL

-884 NWTPFSANKSWF
+884 NWTPFSANKTWF

-905 LSDIKWDKQREPDKL
+905 LSDIKWDKQRDPDKL

>member
-1 LTLQKLSH
+1 
-9 TFTKIEFTLVQLRS
+9 VQLRS

-35 INNYANAQDLPT
+35 INNYAYAQDLPT
-47 KGIAV
+47 KGRSINADSTAI
-52 KSDSLVTKPLKTGMP
+52 KSPKFNMP
-67 SSSKFEELNTKEVD
+67 SSNSFEGPSTKEAD
-81 TIRPNDSVKLK
+81 TIRPKDSLKLK
-92 ETLIDIVKYKAT
+92 ETLTDVVKYKAK
-104 DYIKVNRREQLMY
+104 DYIKVNRREQQMY
-117 LYNEAEI
+117 LYNNAEI
-124 NYTDVNIKA
+124 NYGDLNITA

-145 YAYGIKDST
+145 YAYGIKDSL
-154 GYTQPPIFKQGE
+154 GYTQSPVFKQGQ

-172 SIRYNFDT
+172 SIRYNFKT
-180 EKALIF
+180 QKALIF
-186 NSRTEQTGMN
+186 NSRTEQDGMILN
-196 LKAAVTKK
+196 ATISKK
-204 ENDSVYYVKDLI
+204 ENDSVYFVKDLI
-216 LTTSKNLE
+216 LTTSKDL
-224 DPEYHIKV
+224 DDAEYHIKV
-232 RKAKLVPSKK
+232 RKVKLVPGKK
-242 IVSGVA
+242 IVGGLA
-248 NMFIYSVPTPLGI
+248 NLFIYSVPTPLGI

-281 GENNDRGYFIQN
+281 GENNERGYFIQN

-306 TLLGDFYTNGSYGYN
+306 TVLGDFYSNGSYGYN

-328 NYKYSGQFGYRSE
+328 NYNFSGQFGYRSE

-352 YSKANIYNLR
+352 YSKAKIYNLR
-362 WSHSQDGKSN
+362 WSHSQDAKSN
-372 PSSRFSASVNLGSS
+372 PNSRFSASVNLGSS
-386 TYYTQSNNQRNTAN
+386 DYYSESTNQYNSTN

-434 NTQEINMTLPNI
+434 NTDQINMTLPNI
-446 QGSINRI
+446 QGSFNRI

-464 GAFQNI
+464 GIIQNI
-470 NFQYS
+470 NLQYS
-475 FAGENRIKTTDEFF
+475 FAAENRITTTDEFF
-489 FKSEMFDD
+489 FKSQMFDD
-497 AKLGIRHSIPVSTN
+497 AKMGIRHSIPISTN
-511 FKVLKYFS
+511 FKILKHFS
-519 LTTGASYNEVWNFEK
+519 LTTGASFNEVWNFEK
-534 VNKYYDEV
+534 VNKTYDEV
-542 NLEEITTI
+542 NLEEITNI

-556 YRTYNFSTSL
+556 YRTYNFSSSL

-573 YNFDKEET
+573 YNFDKEEEG
-581 DKKIKA
+581 KKIKA

-624 DVEYSPFENSIY
+624 DIEYSPFENSIY

-648 FGIGNSIEA
+648 LGIGNSIEA

-682 SSSYNVAGDSL
+682 STAYNIAGDSL

-698 SVSGGTQLAKDKL
+698 SISGGTQLANNKL
-711 SVNFNMTLD
+711 NINFNMSLD

-736 DNNGSLFR
+736 NNNGSLFR

-755 FSSKDFEKGN
+755 FSSKDFEKGKTTTQQNN
-765 SDNKPTNS
+765 ST
-773 STTFNSTEDLLGNNN
+773 TTFNSTEDLLGNNN

-798 EDDEQKDVKLY
+798 ENEEQKDVKLY

-819 AYSVAYNNFARQS
+819 AYSVAYNNFSRQN

-847 SPKWKVGVSSGYDIK
+847 SPRWNVGVSSGYDIK
-862 GKGITHTNLRFERDL
+862 GKGFTHTNLRFERDL

-884 NWTPFSANKSWF
+884 NWVPFSANKSWF
-896 FFIGIKSSV
+896 FYIGIKSSV
-905 LSDIKWDKQREPDKL
+905 LSDIKWDKQRQADKL